1 MKERQN
7 RKFGLSLAA
16 PEIWIAAS
24 EAEATMKTKGNFFRL
39 ALGGALMIAVSLN
52 IACGGGSGAA
62 PPPNLAIATASL
74 PDGTIGASYSQTIQ
88 ASGGVAPFIWS
99 VSTGALPHNVA
110 LGASSNNL
118 ETISGIPDQVQ
129 ASVAFTIE
137 VTDVKGQS
145 AKQSYAVNI
154 KASPTVAQTQ
164 SGALQGVVE
173 GDLLVFRGVPFAAP
187 PLGNLRWRP
196 PAPPPMWQGVR
207 DASMFGNVCPQVNFN
222 GQLVGDEDCLTLN
235 IFRAATPPN
244 TAQPVMV
251 FIHGGG
257 NFRGD
262 GQSPPFDMPPLAAHG
277 AIVVTA
283 EYRVGILGFLPIPLL
298 TAEGGGSSGNY
309 GLLDMIAVLAW
320 VQQNIAA
327 FGGDPK
333 HVMLFG
339 QSAGSYDIQMLL
351 AAPAAQGLF
360 SVAGMESNV
369 IPKGQLLPFAIA
381 ETRGEP
387 FVAAVGCDTA
397 ADILHCLRAVPVATI
412 LNLGRQFFWGPGVGS
427 PFLPVDPFI
436 VLQQNGSPVPLLIG
450 STREESTNFGDNPN
464 APLDATGYATA
475 IHNSFDPFGAGVA
488 NQVLTLYPAAAYDTP
503 EYALIAVDSDFQMTC
518 EVRTVARVA
527 AGANRKPVW
536 RYFYTHRFEN
546 DASLNAM
553 RAFHTAELYFVFG
566 NFSQISPAFANAN
579 NYQPTPAEVTFTSD
593 MMGYWTRFA
602 ATGNPNGAG
611 AVPWPPYDPNTDA
624 MLQLDDTFMPINGYH
639 NPQCDYLVTLPQP

>member
-1 MKERQN
+1 MKA
-7 RKFGLSLAA
+7 KS
-16 PEIWIAAS
+16 
-24 EAEATMKTKGNFFRL
+24 NFFRL
-39 ALGGALMIAVSLN
+39 ALGAALVIAVSLN

-74 PDGTIGASYSQTIQ
+74 PAGTIGSSYSQTIQ
-88 ASGGVAPFIWS
+88 ATGGVPPFNWS

-110 LGASSNNL
+110 LGASSSNL

-137 VTDVKGQS
+137 VSDAKGQS

-164 SGALQGVVE
+164 SGALQGAVE
-173 GDLLVFRGVPFAAP
+173 GDVLVFRGIPFAAP
-187 PLGNLRWRP
+187 PLGDLRWRP
-196 PAPPPMWQGVR
+196 PAPPLMWQGVR
-207 DASMFGNVCPQVNFN
+207 DASKFGNVCPQVNFN

-262 GQSPPFDMPPLAAHG
+262 GQSPPLDVPPLATHG
-277 AIVVTA
+277 VIVVTV

-309 GLLDMIAVLAW
+309 GLLDMIAALSW
-320 VQQNIAA
+320 VQTNIAA

-339 QSAGSYDIQMLL
+339 QSAGSWDIQILL

-369 IPKGQLLPFAIA
+369 IPKGQLLPLAVA

-387 FVAAVGCDTA
+387 FVAAVGCGNSA
-397 ADILHCLRAVPVATI
+397 EILACLRAVPVATI

-427 PFLPVDPFI
+427 TFLPVDPFI
-436 VLQQNGSPVPLLIG
+436 SLQQNGSPVPLIIG
-450 STREESTNFGDNPN
+450 STREESTNLGDNPN
-464 APLDATGYATA
+464 APLDASGYATA

-518 EVRTVARVA
+518 EVRNVARAA

-546 DASLNAM
+546 NAGLNAL

-566 NFSQISPAFANAN
+566 NFSSIHPAFAGTD
-579 NYQPTPAEVTFTSD
+579 NYMPTSAEVTFTSD
-593 MMGYWTRFA
+593 MMDYWTRFA
-602 ATGNPNGAG
+602 ATGDPNGAG
-611 AVPWPPYDPNTDA
+611 ATAWPAYDPSTDS
-624 MLQLDDTFMPINGYH
+624 MLQLDDTPVEINGYH
-639 NPQCDYLVTLPQP
+639 NPQCDYLSTLPQP

>member
-1 MKERQN
+1 
-7 RKFGLSLAA
+7 
-16 PEIWIAAS
+16 
-24 EAEATMKTKGNFFRL
+24 MKTKTGFFWL
-39 ALGGALMIAVSLN
+39 ALSVTFMIALPLTSG
-52 IACGGGSGAA
+52 CGGGNGPTTT
-62 PPPNLAIATASL
+62 PPPPSLSIATASL
-74 PDGTIGASYSQTIQ
+74 SDGTIGASYSQTIQ

-110 LGASSNNL
+110 LGNSSSNV

-137 VTDVKGQS
+137 VKDAKGQS
-145 AKQSYAVNI
+145 AKQSYTVNI
-154 KASPTVAQTQ
+154 KSSPTVAQTQ
-164 SGALQGVVE
+164 SGAVQGVVE
-173 GDLLVFRGVPFAAP
+173 GDLLVFRGIPFAAP
-187 PLGNLRWRP
+187 PVGDLRWRP
-196 PAPPPMWQGVR
+196 PAPPLKWQGVR
-207 DASMFGNVCPQVNFN
+207 DASTFGNVCPQVNFN
-222 GQLVGDEDCLTLN
+222 GQQVGNEDCLTLN
-235 IFRAATPPN
+235 IFVAATPPSS
-244 TAQPVMV
+244 AQPVMV

-262 GQSPPFDMPPLAAHG
+262 AQSPPFDVPPLAAHG

-298 TAEGGGSSGNY
+298 TAEASGSSGNY

-333 HVMLFG
+333 RVMLFG
-339 QSAGSYDIQMLL
+339 QSAGSWDIQILL

-369 IPKGQLLPFAIA
+369 VPKGQLLPLATA
-381 ETRGEP
+381 EMRGEP
-387 FVAAVGCDTA
+387 FVTAVGCDTA
-397 ADILHCLRAVPVATI
+397 ADILACLRAVPVTTI
-412 LNLGRQFFWGPGVGS
+412 LNLGRQFAWGPGVGS

-436 VLQQNGSPVPLLIG
+436 VLEENGSPVPLLIG

-518 EVRTVARVA
+518 EVRNVARAA
-527 AGANRKPVW
+527 AGANRKAVW

-546 DASLNAM
+546 NAGLNAM

-566 NFSQISPAFANAN
+566 NFSLISSAFANAV
-579 NYQPTPAEVTFTSD
+579 NYIPTAAEVTFIGD

-602 ATGNPNGAG
+602 ATGDPNGAG
-611 AVPWPPYDPNTDA
+611 ATAWPAYDPSTDR
-624 MLQLDDTFMPINGYH
+624 MLELDDTPVEINGYH
-639 NPQCDYLVTLPQP
+639 NPQCDFLSTLPQP